1 MKRLILIL
9 FLVFLS
15 VAQETTHTV
24 KIDDTLWDIAG
35 FYYQNPF
42 LWPYI
47 WRANLTKIEDPHW
60 IYPDQVF
67 VIPASPEESVTVVP
81 AMVPTPEEYVPTY
94 VQPTVTKPAAEV
106 ISVVEGEQRIWSE
119 PMIHRAG
126 LIVREDLPYWGKIVG
141 TEPLGDKIIATF
153 DKIYIDRAA
162 DVKAGDML
170 TVYRYGAGLSSPK
183 TGDYLGKEIIV
194 LGKVEVAE
202 VGEEGSRCKTVA
214 SYDIMK
220 NGDLVIP
227 YEPLLAPQN
236 VTLVATTKE
245 LEAYVVT
252 AKAFSDNITPPHV
265 LVYIDQGEE
274 AEVAVGDMFDVY
286 QERNVG
292 GKEQPDYTIG
302 KIQIVSVFEKAS
314 IGLLLS
320 ELDVIK
326 IKRGERCRLTMESR

>member
-24 KIDDTLWDIAG
+24 KPDDTLWDIAG

-67 VIPASPEESVTVVP
+67 VIPPSPEESVSVVP
-81 AMVPTPEEYVPTY
+81 AMAPTEEYVSVAMP
-94 VQPTVTKPAAEV
+94 PTVTKPAAEV
-106 ISVVEGEQRIWSE
+106 ISVVEAEQRIWSE

-126 LIVREDLPYWGKIVG
+126 LIIREDLPYWGKIVG
-141 TEPLGDKIIATF
+141 TEPQGDKIIVTF

-183 TGDYLGKEIIV
+183 TGEYLGKEIIV

-214 SYDIMK
+214 SYDIIK
-220 NGDLVIP
+220 NGDFVTP

-245 LEAYVVT
+245 LDAYVV
-252 AKAFSDNITPPHV
+252 AVKAFSEITPPHV

-274 AEVAVGDMFDVY
+274 AEVAVGDMFDLY

-292 GKEQPDYTIG
+292 GKKQPDYTIG

-314 IGLLLS
+314 IGLLLN
-320 ELDVIK
+320 ELDVLK

>member
-24 KIDDTLWDIAG
+24 KPDDTLWDIAG

-67 VIPASPEESVTVVP
+67 VIPPSPEESVSVVP
-81 AMVPTPEEYVPTY
+81 AMAPPTEEYVP
-94 VQPTVTKPAAEV
+94 VAMPPTAPKPAAEM
-106 ISVVEGEQRIWSE
+106 ISVVEAEQRIWSE

-141 TEPLGDKIIATF
+141 TEPQGDNIIVTY
-153 DKIYIDRAA
+153 DKIYIDRAT

-183 TGDYLGKEIIV
+183 TGEYLGKEIIV

-202 VGEEGSRCKTVA
+202 VGEEGSRCKTIA
-214 SYDIMK
+214 SYDIIK
-220 NGDLVIP
+220 NGDFVAP

-245 LEAYVVT
+245 LDAYVV
-252 AKAFSDNITPPHV
+252 AVKAFSEITPPHV

-274 AEVAVGDMFDVY
+274 AEVAVGDMFDLY

-292 GKEQPDYTIG
+292 GKKQPDYTIG

-314 IGLLLS
+314 IGLLLN
-320 ELDVIK
+320 ELDVLK